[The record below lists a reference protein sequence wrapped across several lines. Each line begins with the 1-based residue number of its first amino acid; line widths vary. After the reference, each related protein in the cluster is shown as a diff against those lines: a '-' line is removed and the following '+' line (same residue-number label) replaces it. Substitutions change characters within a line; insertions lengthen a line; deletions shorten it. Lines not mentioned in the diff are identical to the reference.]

1 MTTRVPFYYT
11 SGTLNS
17 GTPAIVPINPPAG
30 ATWEI
35 NYFKVVM
42 NTGTTVGRRFIAI
55 ELSNGDIVCY
65 PGAQTT
71 VSSTFNAVTSPAY
84 NSASSGGTGYILQAN
99 LLIPSGTGLQLS
111 LSLLSGDTA
120 TAVFWG
126 YIVWP

>member
-30 ATWEI
+30 ATWEL

-42 NTGTTVGRRFIAI
+42 NTGTTAGTRFIAI
-55 ELSNGDIVCY
+55 ELSNEDILCWT
-65 PGAQTT
+65 GSQTA
-71 VSSTFNAVTSPAY
+71 VSSTFNATTSPY
-84 NSASSGGTGYILQAN
+84 NNAASSGGQGFIIREN

-111 LSLLSGDTA
+111 LGLLPGDTA
-120 TAVFWG
+120 IAVFWG
-126 YIVWP
+126 YTVWP